1 MIQAPHRWNVQ
12 SQRHRRESHR
22 KEKLQHLK
30 AKATKKV
37 ILKKKPNYTRLS
49 VIDTNIWSSKDK
61 RERGL
66 SSLDFLVDLVQ
77 VLMVKGF

>member
-1 MIQAPHRWNVQ
+1 MYKVKGTA
-12 SQRHRRESHR
+12 E
-22 KEKLQHLK
+22 
-30 AKATKKV
+30 KATVKKSCN
-37 ILKKKPNYTRLS
+37 ILKPKPPKKLFKKKKPNYTRLA